1 MVLATKGPGRAR
13 LEAGRPWSLRITYAQ
28 GRRVVRLSS
37 GDDAP
42 TWDEIDRC
50 LAETG
55 YDRTSPA
62 PCRAPEAGDEFDV
75 MGWISP
81 SHPRSRRR
89 EKDRER
95 DGPPQDLTMALP
107 LAEVD
112 EIRRALDAM
121 QARLPWPEKVAPITA
136 LIEALDAED
145 AVRVTLPAA
154 TVSSLH
160 HTVSMIGA
168 WTDWLDGDTLRLAGV
183 LSGHLSRAQP
193 SVGPWP
199 HVQDTL
205 QDALREALSRPGAEG
220 LAARD
225 ELLAFLLS
233 FADVHRTATTAD
245 DREQRRLQ
253 MERTAAER
261 TEPPP
266 QGGHARD
273 GGTVDR

>member
-1 MVLATKGPGRAR
+1 MLATKRPGRAR

-28 GRRVVRLSS
+28 GLRVVRLSS
-37 GDDAP
+37 GDEAP

-50 LAETG
+50 LAEEG
-55 YDRTSPA
+55 YDRRSPA
-62 PCRAPEAGDEFDV
+62 PCRTPEAGDEFDV
-75 MGWISP
+75 MGWSSP
-81 SHPRSRRR
+81 SSTRSRRW

-95 DGPPQDLTMALP
+95 AGRPQDLTVALP
-107 LAEVD
+107 LVEVG
-112 EIRRALDAM
+112 EIRRALDALR
-121 QARLPWPEKVAPITA
+121 AHLPWPEKVAPVTA

-154 TVSSLH
+154 TVSALH
-160 HTVSMIGA
+160 HTVSMIGP
-168 WTDWLDGDTLRLAGV
+168 WTDWLDGDTVRLAGV

-199 HVQDTL
+199 HVRDTL

-225 ELLAFLLS
+225 ELLALLLS

-245 DREQRRLQ
+245 DREQGRLQ

-261 TEPPP
+261 TELRP
-266 QGGHARD
+266 QSSD
-273 GGTVDR
+273 SSSPDV

>member
-1 MVLATKGPGRAR
+1 MVLATKLPGRAR
-13 LEAGRPWSLRITYAQ
+13 LEAGRAWSLQITYAQ
-28 GRRVVRLSS
+28 GWRVVRLSS

-50 LAETG
+50 LAEKG

-75 MGWISP
+75 MGWSSP
-81 SHPRSRRR
+81 SYPRSRRR
-89 EKDRER
+89 EKDHER
-95 DGPPQDLTMALP
+95 PGPPQDLTIALP
-107 LAEVD
+107 LAEVG

-121 QARLPWPEKVAPITA
+121 QARLPWPEKAAPVTA

-145 AVRVTLPAA
+145 PVRVTLPAA
-154 TVSSLH
+154 TVSALH
-160 HTVSMIGA
+160 HTVSMIGP
-168 WTDWLDGDTLRLAGV
+168 WTDWLDGDTVRLAGV
-183 LSGHLSRAQP
+183 LSRHLSRAQP

-199 HVQDTL
+199 HVRDTL

-225 ELLAFLLS
+225 ELLAFLLT

-245 DREQRRLQ
+245 DMEQRRLQ
-253 MERTAAER
+253 MEQTAAER
-261 TEPPP
+261 TEPQP
-266 QGGHARD
+266 QEPDASSSD
-273 GGTVDR
+273 V